1 MKKIVG
7 IGASEGVAVAKVL
20 KIEDKELE
28 ITNNFSDVNKEKELL
43 EKSINETIE
52 QLETIKESAKKNIG
66 EAEAQVFDAHIQI
79 VLDPMMKGE
88 IVTLI
93 EGNNSALYA
102 SDNVFNKYSD
112 MFKNMDDDY
121 MKERAADIHDVKT
134 RVVNNIAGVGNVD
147 LSSISEEVIVV
158 ADDITPSE
166 TAQMNKKYVKGF
178 ASNVGGKT
186 SHAAIMARSMG
197 IPAVLGL
204 NTITENV
211 KNSDQIA
218 INGTTGDVVIN
229 PSPADLKEFEKAT
242 NEMKIIKEES
252 MKFRGKESVSADGHH
267 VELVANIGSVKDAQI
282 LIEHDSEGVGLFRSE
297 FLYMNSS
304 NWPTEEEQYE
314 AYKSVL
320 EIMDGKLVVVRTLDI
335 GGDKT
340 LKYFKFEE
348 ELNPFLGNR
357 AIRFCLKNPKIFK
370 TQLRALARASVH
382 GKLAIM
388 FPMIAIIDEFVEA
401 KKLFE
406 EAIKEVKSEGH
417 EVAKEIQLGMMVEI
431 PATAAIAK
439 QFAKHADFFSIG
451 TNDLMQYTMASD
463 RMNENVSYLY
473 QPLNPAILNL
483 IKMTIDGAHSENKW
497 VGMCGEMAGDPN
509 AIPLLLGLGLDEFS
523 MSSSAI
529 LQARRQISKL
539 SYNDMKDLANKA
551 LSLSTEAEVKEL
563 LESKLK

>member
-20 KIEDKELE
+20 KIENKELE

-52 QLETIKESAKKNIG
+52 QLEAIKESAKKNIG

-93 EGNNSALYA
+93 EGSNSALYA
-102 SDNVFNKYSD
+102 SDNVYNKYSN

-134 RVVNNIAGVGNVD
+134 RIVNNIAGVGNVD

-186 SHAAIMARSMG
+186 SHAAIMARSMQ

-204 NTITENV
+204 NTITESV
-211 KNSDQIA
+211 KNGDQIA
-218 INGTTGDVVIN
+218 INGTTGDVTIN
-229 PSPADLKEFEKAT
+229 PSPEDLTAFEKAA
-242 NEMKIIKEES
+242 NEMNIIKEES
-252 MKFRGKESVSADGHH
+252 MAFRGKKSVSADGHH

-304 NWPTEEEQYE
+304 N
-314 AYKSVL
+314 
-320 EIMDGKLVVVRTLDI
+320 
-335 GGDKT
+335 
-340 LKYFKFEE
+340 
-348 ELNPFLGNR
+348 
-357 AIRFCLKNPKIFK
+357 
-370 TQLRALARASVH
+370 
-382 GKLAIM
+382 
-388 FPMIAIIDEFVEA
+388 
-401 KKLFE
+401 
-406 EAIKEVKSEGH
+406 
-417 EVAKEIQLGMMVEI
+417 
-431 PATAAIAK
+431 
-439 QFAKHADFFSIG
+439 
-451 TNDLMQYTMASD
+451 
-463 RMNENVSYLY
+463 
-473 QPLNPAILNL
+473 
-483 IKMTIDGAHSENKW
+483 
-497 VGMCGEMAGDPN
+497 
-509 AIPLLLGLGLDEFS
+509 
-523 MSSSAI
+523 
-529 LQARRQISKL
+529 
-539 SYNDMKDLANKA
+539 
-551 LSLSTEAEVKEL
+551 
-563 LESKLK
+563 